1 VEALTRNLPYILG
14 GSLVLLLILLFG
26 GITLLNVLIVICSI
40 FLICLVLIQR
50 GKGGGLAGAFGGMGG
65 SSAFGTKAGDVFT
78 WTTVVTALVWFLIA
92 GRLVMLANHTGL
104 SVQIDAGKAASR
116 TVPVDKGSIP
126 PPTKPGSA
134 AVGGPSAP
142 KTTAPASGSSA
153 GAGLP
158 AALEDEAAPK
168 SPTPAPKAP

>member
-1 VEALTRNLPYILG
+1 MEALTRNLPYILG

-78 WTTVVTALVWFLIA
+78 WTTVVVALVWFLIA

-104 SVQIDAGKAASR
+104 SVQIDAGTTASK
-116 TVPVDKGSIP
+116 TVPVDKNSLP
-126 PPTKPGSA
+126 APTKPGA
-134 AVGGPSAP
+134 EAP
-142 KTTAPASGSSA
+142 KPGTPATGTTATASG
-153 GAGLP
+153 LP
-158 AALEDEAAPK
+158 SALEDEAAPK
-168 SPTPAPKAP
+168 SPASAPTPAPKTP